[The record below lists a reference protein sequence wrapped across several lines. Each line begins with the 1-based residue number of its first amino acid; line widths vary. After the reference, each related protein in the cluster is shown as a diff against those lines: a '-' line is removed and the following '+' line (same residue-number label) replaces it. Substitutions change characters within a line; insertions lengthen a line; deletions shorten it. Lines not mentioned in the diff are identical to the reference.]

1 MEGYHIM
8 MLTSHL
14 QTTGPFAL
22 ARVKTLR
29 AVQLRSLV
37 NQEASNKG
45 DDDKEDAEAP
55 CGQPLNSCQARFS
68 LERLKDVYKMKEAVL
83 QGFAWMLT
91 GQCKGGHSASASR
104 WHDIYLLCLQE
115 KDEMDAFLDDIKD
128 VEDKASP
135 QLKRSVV
142 GTVKVQGGWIW
153 CIFALETFD
162 SLVSRS
168 MTIWRVVSRPVR
180 HPTSQILTDF
190 NV

>member
-1 MEGYHIM
+1 M

-83 QGFAWMLT
+83 QGFA
-91 GQCKGGHSASASR
+91 
-104 WHDIYLLCLQE
+104 
-115 KDEMDAFLDDIKD
+115 
-128 VEDKASP
+128 
-135 QLKRSVV
+135 
-142 GTVKVQGGWIW
+142 
-153 CIFALETFD
+153 
-162 SLVSRS
+162 
-168 MTIWRVVSRPVR
+168 
-180 HPTSQILTDF
+180 
-190 NV
+190 